1 MIDTNDLYAWLNARL
16 DGGVS
21 DRKFA
26 KFEVLFLSSD
36 GKEYAVPADTQEDA
50 DWILNLL
57 KKAAALKSTDKMAW
71 SRGVQTL
78 VSHYSHLNPLMDYN
92 KMYCYNL
99 TQGIERVIGIR

>member
-1 MIDTNDLYAWLNARL
+1 MIDKNDLYDWLNARL
-16 DGGVS
+16 DGGMPE
-21 DRKFA
+21 RKFA
-26 KFEVLFLSSD
+26 KFEVVFLSSD

-57 KKAAALKSTDKMAW
+57 KKAAALKSTDKERW
-71 SRGVQTL
+71 VRGVQTL
-78 VSHYSHLNPLMDYN
+78 VSPHSPLNSLMDYN